1 MKILKVTHDESRGR
15 TWIELT
21 RNENHMQRVQGL
33 DSELLKKMVWSN
45 EDLKV
50 GQKYSAMIISS
61 SWEKEEPMNLKFSH
75 PIHVQVSPFVRGS
88 IPFDK
93 IVSVE
98 ELAKF
103 GSQILLSKKFKI
115 G

>member
-1 MKILKVTHDESRGR
+1 
-15 TWIELT
+15 
-21 RNENHMQRVQGL
+21 
-33 DSELLKKMVWSN
+33 
-45 EDLKV
+45 
-50 GQKYSAMIISS
+50 
-61 SWEKEEPMNLKFSH
+61 MNLKFSH